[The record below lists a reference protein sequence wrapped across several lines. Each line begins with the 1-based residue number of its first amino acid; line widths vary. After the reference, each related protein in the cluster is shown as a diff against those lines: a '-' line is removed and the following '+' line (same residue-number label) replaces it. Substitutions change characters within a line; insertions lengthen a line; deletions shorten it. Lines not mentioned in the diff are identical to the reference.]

1 LDASRDALD
10 GDSYRLAPILRGL
23 SAAGRRDRGK
33 VDLVWSGPTPP
44 GAEGRSTY
52 ALAADLIDEADH
64 RVIAATYSVS
74 TSSPYVKALKRAV
87 ARDVDVTVLV
97 DPEHQ
102 VGGVTALISALPGV
116 RFLRMPTNTKG
127 VWAAMHAKFV
137 VVDDQVAFVTS
148 ANFSDAAADRN
159 LELGVI
165 VDQQPVARA
174 LTKHVED
181 LKTARLLVNIA
192 EGVRV
197 Q

>member
-1 LDASRDALD
+1 M
-10 GDSYRLAPILRGL
+10 
-23 SAAGRRDRGK
+23 
-33 VDLVWSGPTPP
+33 PP

-52 ALAADLIDEADH
+52 ALAADLIDEADR
-64 RVIAATYSVS
+64 RVVAATYSVS

-102 VGGVTALISALPGV
+102 EGGVTALISALPGV
-116 RFLRMPTNTKG
+116 RFLRMPPNTSG

-148 ANFSDAAADRN
+148 ANFSTAAADRN

-165 VDQQPVARA
+165 VDQPPVARA
-174 LTKHVED
+174 LAKHVEE
-181 LKTARLLVNIA
+181 LGAARLLIDVLDS
-192 EGVRV
+192 GGP
-197 Q
+197 